1 MASLSPT
8 FIVFIIIFNCSALF
22 SQDEIKNYRPPK
34 VMKGSD
40 LQLFMYNQS
49 EGDND
54 SKRFSSGLG
63 LGYTRW
69 KYSDRLN
76 YIISFRMSGSY
87 QAFKNSYFGD
97 ETDSYSS
104 LYNRIEGGVN
114 YYFKKNIFYAG
125 FNGATYIEFRSR
137 SKPYSSNYL
146 GPNIGIGK
154 IVNASQVARTQN
166 FEKVLRKEKINVDNL
181 PYSVKIKLTELFD
194 RRNNREFYFKFKDD
208 DEINFFTEV
217 ENLLKDERIIISSL
231 NARTILKL
239 FQLLTNN
246 KFLYY
251 PKYKGYQFQ
260 TMLYFPL
267 VVKKVSDNPY
277 QIIFSGV
284 YGLPLNYKTSF
295 VLYGFF
301 SKTFDNEN
309 GAYNSY
315 HNYNVRNIFPLSL
328 NTNQY
333 EKYAPYFPGENNF
346 EEVFETPD
354 YSLGGSVTG
363 FHNFTEFFGLRGEVS
378 GRYSSYNRYR
388 GVDTSY
394 NQNSLNENIN
404 LDYAILSRLI
414 LSASISSHQS
424 FINKKIRYRFSA
436 EVGINYTV
444 F

>member
-1 MASLSPT
+1 MKKT
-8 FIVFIIIFNCSALF
+8 FLFFIIIFNCSVLF
-22 SQDEIKNYRPPK
+22 SQDEIKNYKPPK
-34 VMKGSD
+34 IMKGSN
-40 LQLFMYNQS
+40 LQLDMGSQS
-49 EGDND
+49 EADND
-54 SKRFSSGLG
+54 SKSFSSGLG

-76 YIISFRMSGSY
+76 YIISFRLTGSY
-87 QAFKNSYFGD
+87 QTFRNSYFGGN
-97 ETDSYSS
+97 TDSYSS
-104 LYNRIEGGVN
+104 LYNSIEGGMN

-125 FNGATYIEFRSR
+125 FNGSTHMEFRTR
-137 SKPYSSNYL
+137 RKPYSSNYL

-166 FEKVLRKEKINVDNL
+166 FEKVLRKEKINADKL

-194 RRNNREFYFKFKDD
+194 RRNNREFIYKFKDD
-208 DEINFFTEV
+208 DEINFFSEV
-217 ENLLKDERIIISSL
+217 EKLLKDERIIISSL
-231 NARTILKL
+231 DARTILKL

-260 TMLYFPL
+260 TMLYYPL
-267 VVKKVSDNPY
+267 VTRKLSDSY
-277 QIIFSGV
+277 QLIFSGV

-301 SKTFDNEN
+301 SKAFNNNNES
-309 GAYNSY
+309 YNSY

-328 NTNQY
+328 YTNQN
-333 EKYAPYFPGENNF
+333 ERFAPYFPGENNF
-346 EEVFETPD
+346 DEDFETPD
-354 YSLGGSVTG
+354 YSLSGSVNG
-363 FHNFTEFFGLRGEVS
+363 FHNFTEFFGLRAGVS
-378 GRYSSYNRYR
+378 GRYSSYKRYL
-388 GVDTSY
+388 GVDTIY
-394 NQNSLNENIN
+394 NQNSLTENIN

-436 EVGINYTV
+436 EVGINYTM